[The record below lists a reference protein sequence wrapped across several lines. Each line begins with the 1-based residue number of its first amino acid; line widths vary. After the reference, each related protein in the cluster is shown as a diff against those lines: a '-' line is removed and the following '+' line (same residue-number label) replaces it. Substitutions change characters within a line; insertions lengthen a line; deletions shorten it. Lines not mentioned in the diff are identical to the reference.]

1 MTKLLILLLLGTINT
16 ADARSSRTKHKNN
29 QNVQRHHNNVQR
41 HNNAQPRHVQPRHNN
56 VQPRHNNYHVPKNVS
71 VYWYGSYMRYRHAGL
86 VWQWVP
92 GYWIPGYWI
101 PGHWVIIARF

>member
-16 ADARSSRTKHKNN
+16 ADARSSRAKHKNN
-29 QNVQRHHNNVQR
+29 QNVQRH
-41 HNNAQPRHVQPRHNN
+41 HNN

>member
-1 MTKLLILLLLGTINT
+1 MTKLLILLLLGSINT
-16 ADARSSRTKHKNN
+16 ADAGSRRPKHKNN
-29 QNVQRHHNNVQR
+29 QNVQRHSNVQR
-41 HNNAQPRHVQPRHNN
+41 HNNAQPRHNN

>member
-1 MTKLLILLLLGTINT
+1 MGTINT
-16 ADARSSRTKHKNN
+16 ADARSSRAKHKNN
-29 QNVQRHHNNVQR
+29 QNVQRHHNNVQ
-41 HNNAQPRHVQPRHNN
+41 PRH